1 MKRLTLKLVC
11 MIFFCAGFIACEERI
26 KEVAADQ
33 ILLSENW
40 QVQSSAVVGQTG
52 EQLSTAVTPDGEW
65 YPATVPSTVMGT
77 LTANGLYKDLF
88 MGMNF
93 KDADRSPFD
102 VSWWY
107 RTTFPAPVQGEG
119 RHVQLHFDGLT
130 YRANIWLN
138 GKLIGSKEEVYG
150 AFNHFTFDI
159 TGLLQENNVLAV
171 ELFRAQKGEPN
182 MGFVDW
188 NPRPLDENMGIF
200 REVKLLVTGAV
211 GLKDTWVKSDVNT
224 ETLDEAWLTI
234 TTDVENFTD
243 QPVKGVLKGRIENI
257 LFTVPVTLEAKEKK
271 TVRITPEEV
280 NGLHLIN
287 PRLWWANGMGTPEL
301 YELEL
306 FFVSGGVASDE
317 EQVTFG
323 IRTIETYMTEQGFK
337 GYKLNGKRVLI
348 KSAGWTDDVFLRD
361 TPESNEIQLQYVA
374 DMNLNSI
381 RVENIWGNSQNLYD
395 LCDRYGLMA
404 LVGWSCQWEWEN
416 YFGGP
421 ADEKFGCIQSEHD
434 MNLLVRYFDT
444 QVRWL
449 RNHPAIIA
457 WLGGSDMLLN
467 PALEKRYMEM
477 LPELDNRPFIG
488 SAATATSE
496 VTGPTGMKMRG
507 PYDYVGPSYW
517 FTDTKNGGNFG
528 FNTETGTGAQ
538 VPVIESIAKMIP
550 ADKLWPLNEYWDYH
564 TTTSASMNKM
574 KPMVDVVEGM
584 YGKPADL
591 KGFLNRAYLAGSQ
604 ATQSMF
610 EAFRVNPAQAT
621 GIVQWMLNSAWPKMY
636 WQLYDYYN
644 VPTAAY
650 YGVKRGNLPLQLIYN
665 YKDNGIYAVNE
676 TLAEAA
682 GLTAVIRGNAIDGS
696 VLFEEKKPLSVNGE
710 SVANI
715 FTIDNTA
722 KNTFL
727 TLVLLDTAG
736 NRVAENFYVLSA
748 QPDVYGKGTWY
759 MTYIDT
765 YGDFKD
771 LAALPATEVKVSV
784 TTRSDKGE
792 GVTVELEN
800 ASSTV
805 AFLVQLALTDSD
817 KDIVRPVFWSDNYVT
832 LFPGEK
838 KTLDCVLQGER
849 LSGQPVALKVGG
861 WNIHEQYIDLK

>member
-11 MIFFCAGFIACEERI
+11 MLLLCTGFIACEENV

-33 ILLSENW
+33 ILLSQDW

-52 EQLSTAVTPDGEW
+52 DQLSSTATPAGDW

-88 MGMNF
+88 FGMNF
-93 KDADRSPFD
+93 KEADRTPFD

-107 RTTFPAPVQGEG
+107 RTTFKSPVNGEG
-119 RHVQLHFDGLT
+119 KHVQLHFDGLT

-138 GKLIGSKEEVYG
+138 GKQIGSKEEVYG
-150 AFNHFTFDI
+150 VFNHFTFDI
-159 TGLLQENNVLAV
+159 TDLLQEENILAV

-200 REVKLLVTGAV
+200 REVKLLVTGSV
-211 GLKDTWVKSDVNT
+211 GVKDTWVKSDVNT
-224 ETLDEAWLTI
+224 ETLAEAWLTVE
-234 TTDVENFTD
+234 TNVENFTD
-243 QPVKGVLKGRIENI
+243 QPVKGSLKGQIENI
-257 LFTVPVTLEAKEKK
+257 RFSIPVTLEPKEVK
-271 TVRITPEEV
+271 TIRITPDDV
-280 NGLHLIN
+280 QGLHINN
-287 PRLWWANGMGTPEL
+287 PRLWWSRGLGSPEL
-301 YELEL
+301 YDLEL
-306 FFVSGGVASDE
+306 TFVSNGVATDVE
-317 EQVTFG
+317 KTTFG
-323 IRTIETYMTEQGFK
+323 IRTIETFMTEQGFK
-337 GYKLNGKRVLI
+337 GFKLNGKRVLI

-361 TPESNEIQLQYVA
+361 TPESNEIQVQYVA
-374 DMNLNSI
+374 DMNMNSI
-381 RVENIWGNSQNLYD
+381 RFENIWGNSQNIYE

-421 ADEKFGCIQSEHD
+421 ADEKFGCIQSAHD
-434 MNLLVRYFDT
+434 MDLLVRYFDT

-467 PALEKRYMEM
+467 PTLEQRYMEI
-477 LPELDNRPFIG
+477 LPTLDNRPYIG
-488 SAATATSE
+488 SAATATSA

-507 PYDYVGPSYW
+507 PYDYVGPNYW
-517 FTDTKNGGNFG
+517 FIDTQNGGNFG
-528 FNTETGTGAQ
+528 FNTETGTGAML
-538 VPVIESIAKMIP
+538 PAIESIAKMIP
-550 ADKLWPLNEYWDYH
+550 ADKLWPLNAYWDYH
-564 TTTSASMNKM
+564 CTTAPDMNKL
-574 KPMVDVVEGM
+574 KPMIDVTEGM
-584 YGKPADL
+584 YGKAADL
-591 KGFLNRAYLAGSQ
+591 HSFLNHAYLTGSQ

-610 EAFRVNPAQAT
+610 EAFRVNPEQAT
-621 GIVQWMLNSAWPKMY
+621 GIVQWMLNSAWPKVY

-644 VPTAAY
+644 VPTSGY

-676 TLAEAA
+676 TLEAA
-682 GLTAVIRGNAIDGS
+682 TELTAVIRGNAIDGS
-696 VLFEEKKPLSVNGE
+696 VLFEEKKPFSIDGE
-710 SVANI
+710 SVANL
-715 FTIDNTA
+715 FTIDNSA

-727 TLVLLDTAG
+727 TIAIIDAAG
-736 NRVAENFYVLSA
+736 NQLAENFYVLSS
-748 QPDVYGKGTWY
+748 QPDVYGKGNWY

-771 LAALPATEVKVSV
+771 LAKLPETEVKVNIAPLAGQEGIAV
-784 TTRSDKGE
+784 T
-792 GVTVELEN
+792 LEN
-800 ASSTV
+800 TSSTV
-805 AFLVQLALTDSD
+805 AFLVQLALTDGD

-838 KTLDCVLQGER
+838 KTLDCAFQGGR
-849 LSGQPVALKVGG
+849 LSGKPVALKVGG
-861 WNIHEQYIDLK
+861 WNIQDQYVDLK